1 MSTQALGIAG
11 SGTLN
16 RLAKF
21 TAAGTVG
28 DSQVFDNGSFVGI
41 GTDSPSLLFSVL
53 NKVGIDNDGRLFW
66 GSDFSGNNRG
76 LLTWEANSARIQSG
90 STSTSLDFAIGTG
103 DIRMRLSTNNNLL
116 INTTTDAGFRLD
128 VNGTGRFSGNV
139 ILESSSNRYLGF
151 GTGSADPNILF
162 ASNGNII
169 MNVGAGDIF
178 TLLRGGSSFAS
189 FSGIGLDIS
198 IGGVRTTSP
207 YLSTNATWRLGTFSS
222 ISATPNGK
230 IRVQIGGRYYNIPA
244 EDLGEVPV

>member
-1 MSTQALGIAG
+1 
-11 SGTLN
+11 
-16 RLAKF
+16 
-21 TAAGTVG
+21 VG
-28 DSQVFDNGSFVGI
+28 DSAVFESGGNVGI
-41 GTDSPSLLFSVL
+41 GTDSPTGKLSIRETGTSGVAF
-53 NKVGIDNDGRLFW
+53 
-66 GSDFSGNNRG
+66 DFVK
-76 LLTWEANSARIQSG
+76 LLTASGGNLNIQCSDLSSSVPSWKFQTGNLEPIIFSQSAN
-90 STSTSLDFAIGTG
+90 D
-103 DIRMRLSTNNNLL
+103 RMSIFSDGNVG
-116 INTTTDAGFRLD
+116 INTTTDAGFKLD

-207 YLSTNATWRLGTFSS
+207 YLSTNATWRLGSFDS